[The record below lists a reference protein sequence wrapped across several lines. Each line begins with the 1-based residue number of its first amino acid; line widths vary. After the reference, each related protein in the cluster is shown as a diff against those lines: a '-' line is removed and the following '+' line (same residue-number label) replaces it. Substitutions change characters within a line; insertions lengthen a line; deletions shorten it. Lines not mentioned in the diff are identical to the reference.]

1 MACRQGCGI
10 RNISAGVHEMATKQG
25 YSPAMIRLCILV
37 LFLAIPPLAAAETV
51 IHGIR
56 TGESAG
62 STRVVV
68 DLSDK
73 PDWNLFVLSD
83 PYRIVV
89 DIGNADWDLKARP
102 DPPRGLITS
111 LRYGRFAADTGR
123 IVLESVEAAVAA
135 RQFVL
140 PPQAG
145 HGYRLVLD
153 IRPAS
158 DKQFATARATTVPT
172 IRLQQDD
179 NAAAGP
185 PPPPSR
191 QRQIRTV
198 VIDPGHGGADP
209 GALGRGRTREK
220 DIVLAVGLVLRKALQ
235 DTGSYRVVMTRS
247 TDRFI
252 PLRERVRIARRAGAE
267 LFISLHAD
275 SAARRTVR
283 GAGIYTLSETA
294 SDKEA
299 AALAQRENQS
309 DIIAGVDLTQNADEV
324 TNLILID
331 LVQRRTMNDSARF
344 ARVAVTEIGRTI
356 NLRRNPHRFAGFRVL
371 RAPDVPSVL
380 VELGFLSNDREEQ
393 KLRSKDWQRRVAA
406 AIVTAVD
413 AFFAASN

>member
-1 MACRQGCGI
+1 MAM
-10 RNISAGVHEMATKQG
+10 NHG
-25 YSPAMIRLCILV
+25 YSATMIRVCVLV
-37 LFLAIPPLAAAETV
+37 FLLAIAPAFAADTV
-51 IHGIR
+51 IQGIR
-56 TGESAG
+56 TGDNAG
-62 STRVVV
+62 QTRVVV
-68 DLSDK
+68 DLAGK
-73 PDWNLFVLSD
+73 PDWNLFVLAD

-89 DIGNADWDLKARP
+89 DVANADWDLKARP
-102 DPPRGLITS
+102 DPPRGLVTS

-123 IVLESVEAAVAA
+123 IVLESAEALVAS
-135 RQFVL
+135 RQFLL

-153 IRPAS
+153 LQRA
-158 DKQFATARATTVPT
+158 DEAQFATARATTSPT
-172 IRLQQDD
+172 IRPGATVQTPK
-179 NAAAGP
+179 GMP
-185 PPPPSR
+185 PEPPGR
-191 QRQIRTV
+191 RNRIRTV

-209 GALGRGRTREK
+209 GAIGRGKTREK
-220 DIVLAVGLVLRKALQ
+220 DIVLAVGLKLRKALQ
-235 DTGSYRVVMTRS
+235 GTGRYRVVMTRDR
-247 TDRFI
+247 DRFV
-252 PLRERVRIARRAGAE
+252 PLRERVRIAQRAGAE

-309 DIIAGVDLTQNADEV
+309 DIIAGVDLSQNADEV

-344 ARVAVTEIGRTI
+344 ARVAVEEIGKTI
-356 NLRRNPHRFAGFRVL
+356 RLRRNPHRFAGFRVL

-380 VELGFLSNDREEQ
+380 VELGFISNDSEEQ
-393 KLRSKDWQRRVAA
+393 KLRSADWQRRVAA

-413 AFFAASN
+413 AYFRSNGGS

>member
-1 MACRQGCGI
+1 
-10 RNISAGVHEMATKQG
+10 
-25 YSPAMIRLCILV
+25 MIRLCVLA
-37 LFLAIPPLAAAETV
+37 LFLVVAPAVAAETV

-56 TGESAG
+56 TGENAS
-62 STRVVV
+62 STRVVI
-68 DLSDK
+68 DLKAK
-73 PDWNLFVLSD
+73 PVWNLFVLAN

-89 DIGNADWDLKARP
+89 DIENAEWDLKARP
-102 DPPRGLITS
+102 DPPRGLVTS
-111 LRYGRFAADTGR
+111 LRYGRFATDTGR
-123 IVLESVEAAVAA
+123 IVLESAEAAVAA
-135 RQFVL
+135 KQFVL

-153 IRPAS
+153 LRPAS
-158 DKQFATARATTVPT
+158 DSQFAAAKAATVPT
-172 IRLQQDD
+172 VRLNRPVDGV
-179 NAAAGP
+179 AGVP
-185 PPPPSR
+185 PAPPSR
-191 QRQIRTV
+191 RQRIRTV

-220 DIVLAVGLVLRKALQ
+220 DIVLAVGLVLRRALQ
-235 DTGSYRVVMTRS
+235 DTGQYRVVMTRAS
-247 TDRFI
+247 DRFI

-299 AALAQRENQS
+299 AALARRENQS
-309 DIIAGVDLTQNADEV
+309 DIIAGVDLSQNADEV

-344 ARVAVTEIGRTI
+344 ARVAVREIGRTI
-356 NLRRNPHRFAGFRVL
+356 SLRRNPHRFAGFRVL

-380 VELGFLSNDREEQ
+380 VELGFLSNDKEEQ
-393 KLRSKDWQRRVAA
+393 KLRSRDWQRRVSA

-413 AFFAASN
+413 AYFRATN

>member
-1 MACRQGCGI
+1 MNRL
-10 RNISAGVHEMATKQG
+10 
-25 YSPAMIRLCILV
+25 YSPRMIRLCIL
-37 LFLAIPPLAAAETV
+37 LFLLAAAPAMSAETV
-51 IHGIR
+51 IQGIR
-56 TGESAG
+56 TGDSAG
-62 STRVVV
+62 QTRVVV
-68 DLSDK
+68 DLSAK

-83 PYRIVV
+83 PYRIVI
-89 DIGNADWDLKARP
+89 DISNADWKLKARP
-102 DPPRGLITS
+102 DPPRGLLTG

-123 IVLESVEAAVAA
+123 IVLESAEAAVAEK
-135 RQFVL
+135 QFVL

-153 IRPAS
+153 IRRA
-158 DKQFATARATTVPT
+158 DDRQFAAAKATTAPT
-172 IRLQQDD
+172 IRPG
-179 NAAAGP
+179 AAAQVPAGAP
-185 PPPPSR
+185 PEPPAR
-191 QRQIRTV
+191 RNRIRTV

-209 GALGRGRTREK
+209 GALGRGKTREK

-235 DTGSYRVVMTRS
+235 GTGRYRVVMTRD

-294 SDKEA
+294 SDREA

-309 DIIAGVDLTQNADEV
+309 DIIAGVDLSQNADEV

-344 ARVAVTEIGRTI
+344 ARVAVREIGRTI
-356 NLRRNPHRFAGFRVL
+356 SLRRNPHRFAGFRVL

-380 VELGFLSNDREEQ
+380 VELGFLSNDQEEQ
-393 KLRSKDWQRRVAA
+393 KLRSRDWQKRVAA

-413 AFFAASN
+413 AYFKAAN